1 MLLLGKE
8 QEALSS
14 RLVWCK
20 YQHLCRSSLSRPDH
34 PGSQFLPTRCLLC
47 CFSEDTKSRPWRYL
61 CSSHLQWKQR
71 IWNIGFSCVISF
83 CFLFYALLNQKEK
96 LDSESS
102 KEKEPNLLPPNPKL
116 QGWASDTWYPWVAHT
131 HVQTGR
137 KFVLRLLPC
146 APCRWHYLLILV
158 SYSVLCLL
166 SSVFSSTTK
175 LCKALEH
182 WTESREAAAR
192 SLCSLLLLQASNL
205 SRLFS
210 RSAVLTSL
218 WDSEPWVT
226 HSVFRELKVE
236 ESLARQAGQ
245 LLTESITEISQDD
258 VDQVVLAMLCVLRDR
273 LDEGTLS

>member
-1 MLLLGKE
+1 MNYWI
-8 QEALSS
+8 S
-14 RLVWCK
+14 
-20 YQHLCRSSLSRPDH
+20 
-34 PGSQFLPTRCLLC
+34 LC
-47 CFSEDTKSRPWRYL
+47 CRNSPVFSFWCSLKS
-61 CSSHLQWKQR
+61 K
-71 IWNIGFSCVISF
+71 
-83 CFLFYALLNQKEK
+83 KEK
-96 LDSESS
+96 LDLESS
-102 KEKEPNLLPPNPKL
+102 KEKVEWNLLSPNPKL
-116 QGWASDTWYPWVAHT
+116 QGWEPGTFGSPHPCSNRENVD
-131 HVQTGR
+131 R
-137 KFVLRLLPC
+137 RLPC

-182 WTESREAAAR
+182 WTESREAAAG

-205 SRLFS
+205 SMLFS